1 MSVSASAADKG
12 KSSEWYGMKFVG
24 DNVDKKVKPRYMRS
38 DHQSTDLHY
47 FHMYATQ
54 DHVDFSNASEE
65 PPSINPDPV
74 LNELLPS
81 ADDREAVLFNFVVLI
96 IRQLTQYMPFFERH
110 FSDVVVDHI
119 PHDHQ
124 AEMEQIS
131 EVVNLIH

>member
-1 MSVSASAADKG
+1 MPLLPYD
-12 KSSEWYGMKFVG
+12 
-24 DNVDKKVKPRYMRS
+24 R
-38 DHQSTDLHY
+38 
-47 FHMYATQ
+47 
-54 DHVDFSNASEE
+54 VDFSNASEE

-81 ADDREAVLFNFVVLI
+81 ADDREAMLSNFVVLI